1 MLVEVEVVPQLTVVM
16 VEPAVVVLELRMEMP
31 VLTHK
36 LTPVVVEVEV
46 GSTVVVRV
54 EPVVQV

>member
-1 MLVEVEVVPQLTVVM
+1 MPVEVVEVHTQTEVM

-31 VLTHK
+31 ELTHK

>member
-1 MLVEVEVVPQLTVVM
+1 M

-31 VLTHK
+31 ELTHK